1 METGVDTLAEVISR
15 QFGLE
20 KQDIR
25 TCSPLTLAY
34 IGDSIYDL
42 VIRTKVVEEGNCPP
56 NSLHKKASSMVKA
69 HAQAEMIEK
78 LLPDLTEEE
87 QQIYRRGRNAKSYTM
102 AKNAT
107 MHDYRKATGM
117 EAVMGFLYLE
127 GRMERLLELVGKGL
141 ILIGKEKE
149 TTCDMKN

>member
-1 METGVDTLAEVISR
+1 METGIDTFAEVIRR

-78 LLPDLTEEE
+78 LLPD
-87 QQIYRRGRNAKSYTM
+87 YRRGRNAKSYTM

>member
-1 METGVDTLAEVISR
+1 METGVDTLAEVIRR

-56 NSLHKKASSMVKA
+56 NSLHKKAS
-69 HAQAEMIEK
+69 MIRA
-78 LLPDLTEEE
+78 PST
-87 QQIYRRGRNAKSYTM
+87 RRTWPRSWTA
-102 AKNAT
+102 
-107 MHDYRKATGM
+107 R
-117 EAVMGFLYLE
+117 
-127 GRMERLLELVGKGL
+127 
-141 ILIGKEKE
+141 E
-149 TTCDMKN
+149 TPMS